1 MTILTGVGG
10 GVCKFLDT
18 RKGGSEKIVGLAG
31 GGGAVKISSFA
42 RWVRVPSIMPG
53 STNFLRFYS
62 ITLKLS
68 TKKEFVIL

>member
-31 GGGAVKISSFA
+31 GGGVPLKFQASHA
-42 RWVRVPSIMPG
+42 RYVC
-53 STNFLRFYS
+53 LQ
-62 ITLKLS
+62 
-68 TKKEFVIL
+68 